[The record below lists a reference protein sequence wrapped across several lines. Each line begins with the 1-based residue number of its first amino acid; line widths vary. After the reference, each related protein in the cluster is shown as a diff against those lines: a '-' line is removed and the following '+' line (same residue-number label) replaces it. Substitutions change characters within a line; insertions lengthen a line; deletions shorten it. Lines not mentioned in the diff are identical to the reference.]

1 MAITK
6 SIGGAALTHAQ
17 MNANFDEVTSTTTI
31 ANTATTNIASLE
43 QRITTLE
50 TAPTAPAE
58 YSYVITAA
66 DTVAGGSSGTD
77 DDVVIVSSDAVAN
90 LTKISL
96 LVTYTLETGAA
107 VIFVDRVLQTLNFA
121 SIFNYNLSI
130 PVFRDYLG
138 SKISVVTISVFDDPA
153 IENARTLA
161 IIEKI
166 ITIVDPTPS
175 MSSAV
180 ASVQTDEGATQ
191 TVVVNTQNMETG
203 RTVNYVITSD
213 DADVATDI
221 TTPAT
226 GALTVTANA
235 GDGLG
240 SVSLDVAIVSDTL
253 TEGDETLIVTFTD
266 AIVPAVTTVANVII
280 NDSSRATETW
290 TLGDWTTA
298 LNLAASN
305 TLTGGSTVADQIAL
319 HETLRSNTLALTTPV
334 DLVLTSAEV
343 YLLMIK
349 KSWIDGATLVSLPTS
364 DTAYV
369 TNLNG
374 YINTYNT
381 TIASMGIT
389 NANAGLGTKRP
400 SGSTDPEDDIAWTW
414 LQSNVNTPQTAATII
429 YTGVE
434 ANPNDII

>member
-1 MAITK
+1 
-6 SIGGAALTHAQ
+6 
-17 MNANFDEVTSTTTI
+17 
-31 ANTATTNIASLE
+31 
-43 QRITTLE
+43 
-50 TAPTAPAE
+50 
-58 YSYVITAA
+58 
-66 DTVAGGSSGTD
+66 
-77 DDVVIVSSDAVAN
+77 
-90 LTKISL
+90 
-96 LVTYTLETGAA
+96 
-107 VIFVDRVLQTLNFA
+107 
-121 SIFNYNLSI
+121 
-130 PVFRDYLG
+130 
-138 SKISVVTISVFDDPA
+138 
-153 IENARTLA
+153 
-161 IIEKI
+161 
-166 ITIVDPTPS
+166 

-226 GALTVTANA
+226 GTLTVTANA